1 MRILIFKMALLQL
14 NSRRPLKLS
23 RPQVLLPPES
33 AEAATQAEEAATTLV
48 VVEVV
53 VEAESVTEVSQR
65 PTSLCNCRFVI
76 M

>member
-14 NSRRPLKLS
+14 ISRRPLKVS

-33 AEAATQAEEAATTLV
+33 AEAATPVEAEEAATTAAV
-48 VVEVV
+48 VVV

-65 PTSLCNCRFVI
+65 DPLNYVTADL
-76 M
+76 